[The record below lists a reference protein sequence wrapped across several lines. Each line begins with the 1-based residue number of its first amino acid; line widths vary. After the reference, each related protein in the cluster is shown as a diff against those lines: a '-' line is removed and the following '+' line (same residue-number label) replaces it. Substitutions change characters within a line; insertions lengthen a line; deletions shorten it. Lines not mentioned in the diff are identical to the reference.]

1 MEVKYMNRPVDWKAF
16 EYKFST
22 DSRPA
27 FESLAYIL
35 FCYEFKQTYGIF
47 RYYNQPYIETQP
59 ANTDDG
65 HKVGFQAKYYDAGT
79 QMSSKEQDLKDAIK
93 GAKNKYAGID
103 RIIFYINAKFYKMA
117 AIRIGY
123 HPATLYSI
131 TYVLNSIGKDIF
143 SKEGLEWLS
152 IIIKNN
158 PHLEKAAL
166 PANTQYYMEEYMNSL
181 IKKEKFTLRTDNRR
195 RKQAITVLN
204 FLVSKGSTPGFR
216 MRDEII

>member
-1 MEVKYMNRPVDWKAF
+1 MNRAVDWKAF
-16 EYKFST
+16 EYKFSA
-22 DSRPA
+22 DPRPA

-59 ANTDDG
+59 ANTADG

-93 GAKNKYAGID
+93 GAKNKYVGID

-131 TYVLNSIGKDIF
+131 TYVLNSIGKDTF

-166 PANTQYYMEEYMNSL
+166 PANGRIHEQSDKKRKVYAANRQPQTKTGNNSSEFPCQQRL
-181 IKKEKFTLRTDNRR
+181 YTGIQD
-195 RKQAITVLN
+195 A
-204 FLVSKGSTPGFR
+204 G
-216 MRDEII
+216 

>member
-59 ANTDDG
+59 ADTDDG
-65 HKVGFQAKYYDAGT
+65 HKVGFQAKYYDVGT

-93 GAKNKYAGID
+93 GAKNK
-103 RIIFYINAKFYKMA
+103 
-117 AIRIGY
+117 
-123 HPATLYSI
+123 
-131 TYVLNSIGKDIF
+131 
-143 SKEGLEWLS
+143 
-152 IIIKNN
+152 
-158 PHLEKAAL
+158 
-166 PANTQYYMEEYMNSL
+166 
-181 IKKEKFTLRTDNRR
+181 
-195 RKQAITVLN
+195 
-204 FLVSKGSTPGFR
+204 
-216 MRDEII
+216 